1 MKSSLM
7 LLLFASAFITGCAGS
22 SPLAPDTASVP
33 SAKTNAT
40 GSSAPRTFLPP
51 INPAGI
57 SCPSDAPQVVVG
69 SLATRLDI
77 EFSEVAGAYAYEIEI
92 MNYFGAITRL
102 EITAPAHR
110 ADWYG
115 VPGMYRVRVRT
126 INCGGVGNWSAEL
139 YQTLDDGT
147 LPPPKPPV
155 EVPPP
160 PPPTTPPAEP
170 PTTPPTPTEPPAD
183 PPTEPKC
190 MVGCF

>member
-1 MKSSLM
+1 MKSPLV
-7 LLLFASAFITGCAGS
+7 LLIFASVLVVGCAGS

-33 SAKTNAT
+33 GVKTNAT
-40 GSSAPRTFLPP
+40 GSSAPRPFLPP

-57 SCPSDAPQVVVG
+57 SCPSDAPQVVLG

-77 EFSEVAGAYAYEIEI
+77 DFSEVAGAYAYEIEI

-126 INCGGVGNWSAEL
+126 INCGGLGNWSAEM

-147 LPPPKPPV
+147 KPPSPPPV
-155 EVPPP
+155 EPPPVVPPP
-160 PPPTTPPAEP
+160 PPP
-170 PTTPPTPTEPPAD
+170 PTEPQ
-183 PPTEPKC
+183 C